1 MITTCKSKP
10 ITDHKDLVGKF
21 AKALAH
27 YQVDMIEPLLAE
39 MENILAMNL
48 TVKISR
54 MEVSLTF
61 LAT

>member
-1 MITTCKSKP
+1 
-10 ITDHKDLVGKF
+10 
-21 AKALAH
+21 
-27 YQVDMIEPLLAE
+27 MIEPLLAE